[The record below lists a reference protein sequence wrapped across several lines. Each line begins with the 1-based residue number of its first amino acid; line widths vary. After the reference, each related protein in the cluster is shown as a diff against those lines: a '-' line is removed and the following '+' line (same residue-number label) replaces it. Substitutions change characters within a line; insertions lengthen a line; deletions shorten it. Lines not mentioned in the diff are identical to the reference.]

1 MIGPVPRIIASPR
14 LFLLAVCQVWIR
26 FLMVSMLVFNSLA
39 KGGMLANQ
47 QVTTAVQRQDRLLFM
62 RIEILLI
69 FVEVQK
75 SYVNQHI
82 RDLFVVLISHEDLAT
97 PIPART
103 SQCNRIS

>member
-1 MIGPVPRIIASPR
+1 
-14 LFLLAVCQVWIR
+14 VWIR

-75 SYVNQHI
+75 SYVDQHI
-82 RDLFVVLISHEDLAT
+82 RDLFVVLISHEDFAT

>member
-75 SYVNQHI
+75 SYVDQHI
-82 RDLFVVLISHEDLAT
+82 RDLFVVLISHEDFAT

>member
-1 MIGPVPRIIASPR
+1 
-14 LFLLAVCQVWIR
+14 VWIR

-75 SYVNQHI
+75 SYVDQHI
-82 RDLFVVLISHEDLAT
+82 RGLFVVLISHEDFAT

>member
-1 MIGPVPRIIASPR
+1 
-14 LFLLAVCQVWIR
+14 VWIR

-69 FVEVQK
+69 VAEVQK
-75 SYVNQHI
+75 SYVDQHI
-82 RDLFVVLISHEDLAT
+82 RDLFVVLISHEDFAT